1 MNKEVY
7 HVQNPAIGAAILWRF
22 VYGYKSK
29 NGNPTPFPLLFY
41 VLPIIFRE
49 DLCSIIR
56 STQKR
61 KGLSKVSEKLF
72 DGKKNDELYTVNNS
86 AIEMRLLTMTAFNIG
101 TASNLFKMDFNTAM
115 VYVLVDT
122 NKKDVSAP
130 TKHLLDAAEKLGEW
144 CAELTLLE
152 ISEWL
157 KVRF

>member
-7 HVQNPAIGAAILWRF
+7 HVQNPAIGAAVLWRF
-22 VYGYKSK
+22 TCGYKSK
-29 NGNPTPFPLLFY
+29 NGKPTPFPLLFY

-72 DGKKNDELYTVNNS
+72 DGKKNDELYTINNS
-86 AIEMRLLTMTAFNIG
+86 AIEMRALTMTAFNMG
-101 TASNLFKMDFNTAM
+101 AASNLFKMDFETAM
-115 VYVLVDT
+115 VYALVDT
-122 NKKDVSAP
+122 NKNGVLAS
-130 TKHLLDAAEKLGEW
+130 TKYLLDAAEKLGEW
-144 CAELTLLE
+144 CSELTLLE